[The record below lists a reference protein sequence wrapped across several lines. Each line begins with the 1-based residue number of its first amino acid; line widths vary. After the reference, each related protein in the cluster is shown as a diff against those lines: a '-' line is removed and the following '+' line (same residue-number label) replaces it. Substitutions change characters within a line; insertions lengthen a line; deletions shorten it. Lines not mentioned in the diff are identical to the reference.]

1 MHCLPLPLPCLFC
14 LPLPPPSLL
23 PLSHSTIKL
32 WREGRA
38 AGQMTGHEGPVLC
51 LAVTEGGELLS
62 GSGDTTI
69 KRWRGTQCVATYK
82 GHTDSVR

>member
-1 MHCLPLPLPCLFC
+1 
-14 LPLPPPSLL
+14 
-23 PLSHSTIKL
+23 
-32 WREGRA
+32 
-38 AGQMTGHEGPVLC
+38 VLC

-82 GHTDSVR
+82 GHTDTVRWEGALACCAALHLAVAIAA